1 MNILKSNIVLY
12 FNDTNLEIAD
22 AQSKYTE
29 CANYL
34 LHKYQENVDYTINT
48 EIFKYI
54 TSNVTTTLVLRDVN
68 ISIELCVPTNTISIN
83 YKDDSDNSSP
93 NNTIIPDI
101 LNILQPTNKNI
112 LPLDE
117 VLDLLYDQP
126 EKYPNVINFLNLD
139 VLSKSSFEESNDYD
153 YREYLNDEIKEELKN
168 NCIAVAMLTDLLKL

>member
-1 MNILKSNIVLY
+1 MNILKSNIVLC
-12 FNDTNLEIAD
+12 FNDTNLAIAN
-22 AQSKYTE
+22 AQSKYIE

-34 LHKYQENVDYTINT
+34 LRKYQENVDYTINT

-54 TSNVTTTLVLRDVN
+54 TSNLFTTLVLHDVN
-68 ISIELCVPTNTISIN
+68 ISIELCVPSNTLSIN
-83 YKDDSDNSSP
+83 YKDDSDSNSI
-93 NNTIIPDI
+93 NNIIISDI
-101 LNILQPTNKNI
+101 LNILQTSNKNV

-126 EKYPNVINFLNLD
+126 EKYPNVINFLDLD

-168 NCIAVAMLTDLLKL
+168 NCVAVAMLVDLLKL